1 MLPLFLVIQ
10 LHLLGSSSSLGQG
23 GGTASAAAGSRLSIG
38 AIKLSATKIFWSNG
52 GEGGEQSV
60 MEESVELCDKESD
73 KEDKDN
79 IGEQLLFC
87 SPMG

>member
-23 GGTASAAAGSRLSIG
+23 GGAASAAAGCLSIG